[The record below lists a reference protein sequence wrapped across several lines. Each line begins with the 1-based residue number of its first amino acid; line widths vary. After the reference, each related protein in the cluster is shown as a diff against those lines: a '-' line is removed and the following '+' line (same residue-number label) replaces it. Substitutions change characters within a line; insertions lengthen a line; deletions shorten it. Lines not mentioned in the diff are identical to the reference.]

1 MDIFKNSKETNS
13 DNNINCK
20 NMIITNTNDSEKI
33 EPFVES
39 SADPNK
45 KYTNICNNSNSE
57 CNSLSNYADI
67 DRLLENEKR
76 QNKLETWNKLDRT
89 VKTQKL
95 HAYAEKYGK
104 EHNLPVK
111 EIRLLKQFFIECL
124 EKNKLQKTKDVCYDK
139 EKQVIV
145 SIVSLQFNKT
155 NHSFTL
161 KNIDA
166 KRVSTIK
173 SLTPKRTI
181 SEKIRIES
189 T

>member
-20 NMIITNTNDSEKI
+20 NMVITNTNDSEKI
-33 EPFVES
+33 EPFFES
-39 SADPNK
+39 NADPNK
-45 KYTNICNNSNSE
+45 KYANNSNNSNLE
-57 CNSLSNYADI
+57 CNNLSNYADI

-139 EKQVIV
+139 EKQVIL